1 VSLPV
6 RVAVFGSCV
15 TRDVFNRRF
24 SPNYRDLFDCVLL
37 ANQSSLISLM
47 SPPVDATAADLTG
60 INEPAQRDVLADL
73 TRSFLDDV
81 VRLQPE
87 YLIVDFF
94 ADVHFGCSVLDGGI
108 VTRNKWKILKTP
120 FYRDTWQRDLQRGR
134 AYFERWDDAAARFV
148 AHVRTHSPSTRIVL
162 HAARNATSFRT
173 AENEVVPFAKAERFE
188 RLNQRWDRFNGAFQD
203 LADATIDVFTDET
216 ISSVEHPW
224 GKFPVHYEFDY
235 HAAFLSK
242 LTAIALDDA
251 RRAAPRARARRPVAS
266 RFARSFGRQRI
277 GADARRSR

>member
-1 VSLPV
+1 MSLPV

-37 ANQSSLISLM
+37 SNQSSVISLM

-60 INEPAQRDVLADL
+60 IDDAAQREVRADL
-73 TRSFLDDV
+73 TRSFLDEL

-94 ADVHFGCSVLDGGI
+94 ADVHFGCAVLDGGI
-108 VTRNKWKILKTP
+108 VTRNRWKIVKTP
-120 FYRDTWQRDLQRGR
+120 FYQTTWQEDLPPRGR
-134 AYFERWDDAAARFV
+134 VYMDRWSDAASRFV
-148 AHVRTHSPSTRIVL
+148 ATVRDQSPGTRIVL
-162 HAARNATSFRT
+162 HAARNATSYRT
-173 AENEVVPFAKAERFE
+173 AEDEVVPLPAAEKLEKMNLRWD
-188 RLNQRWDRFNGAFQD
+188 RLNQRFAP
-203 LADATIDVFTDET
+203 LADATIDVFTEDT
-216 ISSVEHPW
+216 ISFAAHPW

-242 LTAIALDDA
+242 LTAVALDDA
-251 RRAAPRARARRPVAS
+251 RVAADQASQRTHASLFSRGRLRRRRGERARA
-266 RFARSFGRQRI
+266 
-277 GADARRSR
+277 